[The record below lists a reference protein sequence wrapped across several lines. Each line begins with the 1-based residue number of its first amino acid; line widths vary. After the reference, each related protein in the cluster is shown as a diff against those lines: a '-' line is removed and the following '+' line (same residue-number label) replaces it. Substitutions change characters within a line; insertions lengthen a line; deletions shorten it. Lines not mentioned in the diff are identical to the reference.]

1 MNKNSLW
8 GQEFNIQ
15 PVNKTEKILNKV
27 SNPKKVRTVEQS
39 LKSKSVSIDEKL
51 NIIKENVDRILGGY
65 SSNTIVIKTKQEF
78 FDYIDKS
85 IANGVIAIDTETNN
99 SLDPLTCMLMGAC
112 IYTPGQKNAYIPVN
126 HVDKNTHNR
135 LDWQLTE
142 SDIKEGFDRLVNTNI
157 IMHNG
162 KFDYKVIKCTC
173 DCELNVYWDTM
184 ICAKVL
190 NENERA
196 GLKQQ
201 YIEKVDS
208 SIEKYSIES
217 LFENIPYELVDP
229 SLFALYA
236 ATDAYMTYRLYELQ
250 EKELKKE
257 ENKRL
262 FYIFSEVEMPL
273 VKIIGDMELTGVCID
288 LEYGKRLSKKFH
300 KKLDSLNDELNNE
313 LIVFNNKIS
322 MWRLSPDANTPV
334 KQSNSKNPKTK
345 NEQLTEPININSPTQ
360 LAILFYD
367 ILGVKPVSKKMP
379 RSTGEDALKYIS
391 KNYNEDIS
399 NIASTI
405 LKIRGVEKLLG
416 TYIDKIPTVLSKRDG
431 KLHGEFLQFGAD
443 TGRFSSKNPNLQNIP
458 ARGDV
463 SVRRMFTAS
472 PGYTFVGSDYS
483 QQEPRLLAHYSHD
496 ESMINAY
503 KDGKDLYAMI
513 ASKVYN
519 NNYEDNKEF
528 FPDGTM
534 NPEGKH
540 RRTSCKSLLLG
551 IMYGMGDAM
560 TAERIG
566 CSISEAKKI
575 RNDFFNSFPNVKKW
589 VDETHNFVHKYGY
602 VEDVWGRRRRLPDIN
617 LNRFEITSGFK
628 KMFNPLLKTSGE
640 NYDYNDE
647 RIKYYLDK
655 LNKCSYRKEIEEI
668 KNEASS
674 EGITI
679 KDNSGFIAT
688 AERQSVNARVQGGS
702 ATMSKRAIVA
712 LDRNKR
718 LKELGFRPLILV
730 HDEIIGECPI
740 ENQDEVKE
748 ILSTT
753 MIEAAKPEVIT
764 PMKCDADSFISW
776 YDDVYGAEM
785 RNNYSKMIESGLTKD
800 ETLKKLYEEYSECTV
815 DEVNDF
821 IENRR

>member
-126 HVDKNTHNR
+126 HVDKNTHDR

-250 EKELKKE
+250 KKELKKE

-416 TYIDKIPTVLSKRDG
+416 TYIDKIPMVLSKRDG

-513 ASKVYN
+513 ASKVYH
-519 NNYEDNKEF
+519 NNYEDNLEF
-528 FPDGTM
+528 NPITKKIQPD
-534 NPEGKH
+534 GKH
-540 RRTSCKSLLLG
+540 RRTSVKGLLLG
-551 IMYGMGDAM
+551 IMYGRG
-560 TAERIG
+560 TKSIAESLN
-566 CSISEAKKI
+566 CSFEEA
-575 RNDFFNSFPNVKKW
+575 NDIKNGFFKEFPNVDKW
-589 VDETHNFVHKYGY
+589 ITQTQENAHINGY
-602 VEDVWGRRRRLPDIN
+602 VEDIWGRRRRLPDIK
-617 LNRFEITSGFK
+617 RDKYDISFK
-628 KMFNPLLKTSGE
+628 NSSSNFNPLLGSTGKYNPFNVERVNAIKQNLNNAKYKSEVDKIKLEAQKSGI
-640 NYDYNDE
+640 NI
-647 RIKYYLDK
+647 R
-655 LNKCSYRKEIEEI
+655 
-668 KNEASS
+668 
-674 EGITI
+674 
-679 KDNSGFIAT
+679 DNTGFTAQ
-688 AERQSVNARVQGGS
+688 AERQCVNARIQGGAAS
-702 ATMSKRAIVA
+702 MSKRAMINVSK
-712 LDRNKR
+712 NEE
-718 LKELGFRPLILV
+718 LKSLGFKLLIAV
-730 HDEIIGECPI
+730 HDELIGECPV
-740 ENQDEVKE
+740 ENAERVKELLSQEMINSALPEVK
-748 ILSTT
+748 
-753 MIEAAKPEVIT
+753 V
-764 PMKCDADSFISW
+764 PMKCDTDAFPSW
-776 YDDVYGAEM
+776 YYDVYSSEIKKEYDG
-785 RNNYSKMIESGLTKD
+785 NF
-800 ETLKKLYEEYSECTV
+800 KKLCDNHEECTPMQLKTIL
-815 DEVNDF
+815 ES
-821 IENRR
+821 E